1 MSDQLV
7 EMAENWRNCFE
18 EELICPICLHVF
30 VEPVQLPCK
39 HNFCRAHLLWIH
51 LTWLTRVR
59 GYSPV
64 TCVTPYL
71 WKWCIT
77 IINFANIE

>member
-39 HNFCRAHLLWIH
+39 HNFCRGFMGRWSYDILIKIYKDKM
-51 LTWLTRVR
+51 
-59 GYSPV
+59 G
-64 TCVTPYL
+64 
-71 WKWCIT
+71 KK
-77 IINFANIE
+77 